1 MKKLSV
7 FLQWVLIIG
16 VVAGVLYAAFKPTP
30 QPVYQPA
37 SWKSW
42 EGFFVLS
49 YTGITKSEEA
59 DYVSPAR
66 LREQLR
72 ALKAAGY
79 QTIKLADALAFLQG
93 KGPLPE
99 KALLLLFEG
108 DRKDSFIEATPVLEK
123 LGFFGNL
130 CVPTKLLQSWGNFF
144 LKEGELKKVCRH
156 PNWDLVSMG
165 DQAIDQIRIDAKGTE
180 GHFLSRRLWLTDKQE
195 DDAGLSPASDG
206 GLCQGGRH
214 PESTSA
220 ATGSL
225 LTCIL
230 IPTPAREPAP
240 TRWRRTSTD
249 WGSRANYLLAFSR
262 AGNPFNGPE
271 SDRYNL
277 TRLRVQGDWTGQ
289 RLVSELAKYTP
300 RQEALTAIGNR
311 ETWQLVNG
319 PQLENGVIRMPVDS
333 LAWVRGT
340 DNWRDVDVKARLHL
354 APGAQT
360 AVYVRYAGPQ
370 NYLRLI
376 VTDQELALQERLVS
390 VMQTLVRQPLKKS
403 GDQSFT
409 LQLKVQGNRAWVWFD
424 NVPVIRSAPLTSVTR
439 MGSVGVGAQNG
450 QVQVE
455 DFAAAPLPD
464 VVALDRGYD
473 QLPAD
478 LQGKTRVIIPAW
490 FSLSSSPVVDTARRN
505 EVLQAAAAG
514 VETIPA
520 VAPQADAGGVALDRW
535 TADLAAAL
543 NTSDL
548 KPLVTTLAVNYDHAP
563 LIAALE
569 KQQFRILLVVPARQA
584 LALTPEQL
592 RQEKRVM
599 LIEGPEAE
607 TRPALARLIHF
618 IPASRLIV
626 QLDRLGPVP
635 PGVRPAL
642 K

>member
-16 VVAGVLYAAFKPTP
+16 VLAGILYTAFKPTP
-30 QPVYQPA
+30 QPDYQPA

-42 EGFFVLS
+42 EGFLVLS
-49 YTGITKSEEA
+49 YTGITKGKEA

-93 KGPLPE
+93 KSPLPE

-108 DRKDSFIEATPVLEK
+108 DRKDSFIEATPVLAK

-130 CVPTKLLQSWGNFF
+130 CVPTKLLRSWGNFF
-144 LKEGELKKVCRH
+144 LNEGEIKKVCQQ

-180 GHFLSRRLWLTDKQE
+180 GHFLSRRVWLADKKE
-195 DDAGLSPASDG
+195 DDAAFRQRLTEDYFNAAGLLSRICDHRVIAYLYPYADTG
-206 GLCQGGRH
+206 TGAGADPL
-214 PESTSA
+214 A
-220 ATGSL
+220 ADINRLGV
-225 LTCIL
+225 
-230 IPTPAREPAP
+230 E
-240 TRWRRTSTD
+240 
-249 WGSRANYLLAFSR
+249 ANYLLAFSR

-271 SDRYNL
+271 GDRYNL

-289 RLVSELAKYTP
+289 RLVSDLAKYTP

-311 ETWQLVNG
+311 EAWQLVNG

-360 AVYVRYAGPQ
+360 AVYVRYTGPQ

-390 VMQTLVRQPLKKS
+390 VMQTLVRQPFKKS
-403 GDQSFT
+403 EDQSFT

-424 NVPVIRSAPLTSVTR
+424 NAPVIRGAPLTSVTR
-439 MGSVGVGAQNG
+439 MGSVGIGAQNG

-455 DFAAAPLPD
+455 DFAAAPLQY
-464 VVALDRGYD
+464 VVALDRGFE
-473 QLPAD
+473 QLPVD
-478 LQGKTRVIIPAW
+478 LQEKTRIIIPAW
-490 FSLSSSPVVDTARRN
+490 FSLSSPPEVDKARRH

-520 VAPQADAGGVALDRW
+520 VALQANVGDEALHRW
-535 TADLAAAL
+535 TADLAEAL
-543 NTSDL
+543 NSSDL
-548 KPLVTTLAVNYDHAP
+548 KPLVTTLAVNYDHAS
-563 LIAALE
+563 LIGALE

-584 LALTPEQL
+584 LALTPEHL

>member
-1 MKKLSV
+1 MKKLFV

-16 VVAGVLYAAFKPTP
+16 VLAGVLYAAFKPTP
-30 QPVYQPA
+30 QPVYQSA

-49 YTGITKSEEA
+49 YLGITKSEEA
-59 DYVSPAR
+59 DYVPPAR

-72 ALKAAGY
+72 ALKAGGY

-99 KALLLLFEG
+99 KAVLLLFEG

-130 CVPTKLLQSWGNFF
+130 CVPTKLLETWGNFF

-165 DQAIDQIRIDAKGTE
+165 HQAIDPIRIDAKGGE
-180 GHFLSRRLWLTDKQE
+180 GHFLSRRLWLADDKE
-195 DDAGLSPASDG
+195 DDQAFRQRLTEDYVKAADILQRICAHRVIAYLYPYTDTGAGAGADPL
-206 GLCQGGRH
+206 
-214 PESTSA
+214 A
-220 ATGSL
+220 ADINRLGVET
-225 LTCIL
+225 
-230 IPTPAREPAP
+230 
-240 TRWRRTSTD
+240 
-249 WGSRANYLLAFSR
+249 NYLLAFTR
-262 AGNPFNGPE
+262 AGNPFNGPQ
-271 SDRYNL
+271 SDRHNL
-277 TRLRVQGDWTGQ
+277 TRLRVQGDWDSQ

-311 ETWQLVNG
+311 EAWQLING
-319 PQLENGVIRMPVDS
+319 PQLENGVIRMPMDS

-376 VTDQELALQERLVS
+376 VTEQELALQERLVS

-403 GDQSFT
+403 GDQSFP
-409 LQLKVQGNRAWVWFD
+409 LQFKVQGNRAWVWFD
-424 NVPVIRSAPLTSVTR
+424 DVPVIQSAPLTSITR
-439 MGSVGVGAQNG
+439 MGSVGVGAQNS

-455 DFAAAPLPD
+455 NFAAAPLPD
-464 VVALDRGYD
+464 VVALARGYD
-473 QLPAD
+473 LLPVD

-490 FSLSSSPVVDTARRN
+490 FSLSSSPVVDPARRN
-505 EVLQAAAAG
+505 KVLQAAAAG

-520 VAPQADAGGVALDRW
+520 VAPQPDAGGVEMDRW
-535 TADLAAAL
+535 TADLVAAL
-543 NTSDL
+543 NTSNL
-548 KPLVTTLAVNYDHAP
+548 QPLVTTLAVNYDHAP

>member
-7 FLQWVLIIG
+7 FLQWVLVVG
-16 VVAGVLYAAFKPTP
+16 VLAGILYAAFKPTP
-30 QPVYQPA
+30 QPDYQPA
-37 SWKSW
+37 AWKSW
-42 EGFFVLS
+42 EGFLVLS
-49 YTGITKSEEA
+49 YAGITKSKEA

-66 LREQLR
+66 LREQLL

-79 QTIKLADALAFLQG
+79 QTIKLADALVFLQG
-93 KGPLPE
+93 KGPLPG

-130 CVPTKLLQSWGNFF
+130 CVPTRFLRSWGNFF
-144 LKEGELKKVCRH
+144 LNEGEAKKVCRH

-165 DQAIDQIRIDAKGTE
+165 DQAMDQIRIDAKGTE

-195 DDAGLSPASDG
+195 DDAALRQRLTEDYVKAAGILSRICDHQVIAYLYPYADTG
-206 GLCQGGRH
+206 TGAGADPL
-214 PESTSA
+214 A
-220 ATGSL
+220 ADINRLGVET
-225 LTCIL
+225 
-230 IPTPAREPAP
+230 
-240 TRWRRTSTD
+240 
-249 WGSRANYLLAFSR
+249 NYLLAFSR

-271 SDRYNL
+271 SERYNL
-277 TRLRVQGDWTGQ
+277 TRLRVRGDWAGHQ
-289 RLVSELAKYTP
+289 LVRELAKYTP
-300 RQEALTAIGNR
+300 RKEALTAIGNG
-311 ETWQLVNG
+311 EAWQLVNG
-319 PQLENGVIRMPVDS
+319 PHLENGVIRLPVDS
-333 LAWVRGT
+333 LSWVRGT
-340 DNWRDVDVKARLHL
+340 DNWRDVDIEARLHP
-354 APGAQT
+354 APGAQA

-376 VTDQELALQERLVS
+376 VTDQELALQERLGS
-390 VMQTLVRQPLKKS
+390 VMQTLARQPVKKS
-403 GDQSFT
+403 GDQSLK

-424 NVPVIRSAPLTSVTR
+424 NAPVIRSAPLTSRTR
-439 MGSVGVGAQNG
+439 MGSIGVGAQNG

-464 VVALDRGYD
+464 VVALGRGYD

-490 FSLSSSPVVDTARRN
+490 FSLCAPPAVDPARRH
-505 EVLQAAAAG
+505 EALQAAAAG

-520 VAPQADAGGVALDRW
+520 VAPQAEADGAALDRW
-535 TADLAAAL
+535 AADLAAAL

-548 KPLVTTLAVNYDHAP
+548 KPLVTTLAVNYDQAP

-569 KQQFRILLVVPARQA
+569 KQQFGVLLVVPARQA

-599 LIEGPEAE
+599 LIAGPEAE

-618 IPASRLIV
+618 IPASRLMV